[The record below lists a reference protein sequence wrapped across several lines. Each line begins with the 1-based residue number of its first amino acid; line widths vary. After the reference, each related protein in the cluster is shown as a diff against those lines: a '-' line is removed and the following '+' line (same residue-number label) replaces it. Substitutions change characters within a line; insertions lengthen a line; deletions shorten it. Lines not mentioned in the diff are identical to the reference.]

1 VGSVSCV
8 VLSLEL
14 GDWSFFRRSP
24 PLAPRQKAR
33 SGERAFTLIE
43 VLLAL
48 SVSAIVLAAIGGVFY
63 SAVRLRERTTAMLD
77 EAAPLYQALALLRR
91 DLLGTVP
98 PSGMIAGDFKT
109 GTVDSGM
116 AQGPGLQFC
125 TSTGVVKDGEP
136 WGDVQEVSYELRN
149 PVERTSGTGKDLIRS
164 VTRNL
169 LATTGLEPEDQWLM
183 GNVETLEFSC
193 YDGTDWQPS
202 WDTSLG
208 NTNLPSAVRVR
219 ILLAADN
226 TANTRS
232 REPLEMIVPLVTQA
246 RAGQT
251 ASVGGGQ

>member
-1 VGSVSCV
+1 MNDPKFKVQGSRFKVQGSGHSST
-8 VLSLEL
+8 LNYQ
-14 GDWSFFRRSP
+14 RSP
-24 PLAPRQKAR
+24 LNPF
-33 SGERAFTLIE
+33 GFTLIE

-125 TSTGVVKDGEP
+125 TTTGIIKDGEP

-149 PVERTSGTGKDLIRS
+149 PVERTSGVGKDLIRS

-169 LATTGLEPEDQWLM
+169 LSTTGPEPEDQWLM

-219 ILLAADN
+219 ILLAADS
-226 TANTRS
+226 TANPRN
-232 REPLEMIVPLVTQA
+232 REPIEMIIPLVMQA
-246 RAGQT
+246 RAGQ
-251 ASVGGGQ
+251 ASSAGGGQ